1 MIYWLCIDWKL
12 SIKWCAAVFF
22 NVMWS
27 SSLCNSKVCP
37 LQYLT
42 RHVKASCSDFNYASC
57 IAPVILIGHS
67 VESVS
72 SYVNC
77 SIMLRIPHVHH
88 PYAFLSREFM
98 NYVIGSVWKRCKFV
112 FFLLVW
118 ELLGV
123 NSFTPIH
130 FSPPPPPRLSQTPA
144 SAYSPTPTQKH
155 THSKGCKQSQRSEG
169 QWRHRR
175 NGGVKLWV
183 TLHLQSLCFML
194 LLRTWWGHL
203 TVWCWWQ
210 RYREHHT
217 LQFWSGLIVDPLPRS
232 PANLHPVTCR
242 GKGQSR

>member
-1 MIYWLCIDWKL
+1 
-12 SIKWCAAVFF
+12 
-22 NVMWS
+22 MWS

-42 RHVKASCSDFNYASC
+42 RHVKASRSDFNYASC

-144 SAYSPTPTQKH
+144 SAYSPTLTQKH
-155 THSKGCKQSQRSEG
+155 THTVKDVNKARGQRGSGDTGEMEE
-169 QWRHRR
+169 WSFE
-175 NGGVKLWV
+175 
-183 TLHLQSLCFML
+183 SLSTSSLSASCCSFL
-194 LLRTWWGHL
+194 PDGDTWLFDVGD
-203 TVWCWWQ
+203 
-210 RYREHHT
+210 
-217 LQFWSGLIVDPLPRS
+217 SGTENTTPCSSDLV
-232 PANLHPVTCR
+232 
-242 GKGQSR
+242 

>member
-1 MIYWLCIDWKL
+1 MVPKNLKPCFMFNTGIPSSFFLTYYTSNMIYWLCIDWKL

-27 SSLCNSKVCP
+27 SALCNSKVCP

-42 RHVKASCSDFNYASC
+42 RHVKASRSDFNYASC

-112 FFLLVW
+112 FF
-118 ELLGV
+118 
-123 NSFTPIH
+123 S
-130 FSPPPPPRLSQTPA
+130 A
-144 SAYSPTPTQKH
+144 SVRA
-155 THSKGCKQSQRSEG
+155 
-169 QWRHRR
+169 
-175 NGGVKLWV
+175 
-183 TLHLQSLCFML
+183 
-194 LLRTWWGHL
+194 
-203 TVWCWWQ
+203 
-210 RYREHHT
+210 
-217 LQFWSGLIVDPLPRS
+217 
-232 PANLHPVTCR
+232 AR
-242 GKGQSR
+242 G